1 MSIKRYSIPF
11 LFIAPSLVLFFVFCF
26 IPIIA
31 AFFASLTDWGLG
43 GASFVGF
50 GNYVELA
57 RDPLFSRSLKNT
69 FYFTFVGVPLSVLS
83 GLATAILLNSS
94 LVRIKTLFRT
104 GFFLPVVTNLV
115 ACGVVWRWLYNPQYG
130 VIKWFLEIFHISSP
144 NWLGDPKWAM
154 PAIILMAIWRNFGYS
169 MVIFL
174 AGLQAIPRRFYEA
187 AIIDGADSFKSF
199 LHITLPLLKPT
210 TVFVCI
216 ITTIGYFQLFA
227 EPYIMTNQGGPVN
240 STLSVVLYLYK
251 NGFKFFRFG
260 YASAIAYVLFFLI
273 FIFSLLQLRFIRH
286 GVEY

>member
-1 MSIKRYSIPF
+1 MRKRNSTPY

-31 AFFASLTDWGLG
+31 AFFVSLTNWGLG

-50 GNYVELA
+50 KNYIRLIK
-57 RDPLFSRSLKNT
+57 DPLFLRSLKNT
-69 FYFTFVGVPLSVLS
+69 FYFTFVGMPLCVFCGLLS
-83 GLATAILLNSS
+83 AILLNSA
-94 LVRIKTLFRT
+94 LAKGKTLFRT
-104 GFFLPVVTNLV
+104 VFFLPVVTNLV

-130 VIKWFLEIFHISSP
+130 VIKWFFELFHISSP
-144 NWLGDPKWAM
+144 NWLGDSRWAM
-154 PAIILMAIWRNFGYS
+154 PSIILMATWRNFGYS

-174 AGLQAIPRRFYEA
+174 AGLQSIPRRFYEA
-187 AIIDGADSFKSF
+187 ATVDGADSLRSF

-210 TVFVCI
+210 TIFVCI

-227 EPYIMTNQGGPVN
+227 EPYVMTNQGGPVN

-260 YASAIAYVLFFLI
+260 YASAIAYILFFII
-273 FIFSLLQLRFIRH
+273 FIFSLLQLRFVRH
-286 GVEY
+286 AVEY